1 MKNRKMWENRGRKKK
16 LKLKAKMEHVKSPSW
31 SLGSSAGHLK
41 LASSAS
47 FCFFH
52 IHKHLKLPCAN
63 QAVFRKNALQIVLVK
78 IYNSKVADV
87 LQQVFFVV
95 VGMFFFFCSETVSPS
110 HECRVFFNFG
120 GRVFISEGLRA
131 SVHTLGTPA
140 ARWASRCAGPVRSG
154 GSAGPSLSE
163 CCTSCRARRNRS
175 RGVCCRWRSASPR
188 RPHYRQKHDRSHY
201 QCDFKPE
208 SDLRQR

>member
-31 SLGSSAGHLK
+31 SLGSSADHLK

-120 GRVFISEGLRA
+120 GASLHLRGPEGICA
-131 SVHTLGTPA
+131 YTGY
-140 ARWASRCAGPVRSG
+140 ASRTLSK
-154 GSAGPSLSE
+154 SLCWTSE
-163 CCTSCRARRNRS
+163 
-175 RGVCCRWRSASPR
+175 VWW
-188 RPHYRQKHDRSHY
+188 
-201 QCDFKPE
+201 
-208 SDLRQR
+208 